1 MGDTKKV
8 IKRGRQKSM
17 MEQQRFFSTV
27 FNRIC
32 DMEASVSSSFFLFKI
47 PYGISQNLGQMISF
61 FKRKKGEEHRR
72 GLGKMY
78 WQQAIRQINM
88 PATSIMNYGCSGNR
102 IYLKSP
108 SSSFFFF
115 SYTFLTKGRVISAV
129 IKDFR
134 GVAKVNCI
142 LIFFQFFSL
151 FNRQESPFGTGEC
164 LNGDSFF
171 QRKRRKKG
179 EDD

>member
-1 MGDTKKV
+1 
-8 IKRGRQKSM
+8 
-17 MEQQRFFSTV
+17 
-27 FNRIC
+27 
-32 DMEASVSSSFFLFKI
+32 MEASVSSSFFLFKI

-61 FKRKKGEEHRR
+61 LKRKKGEEYRR

-108 SSSFFFF
+108 SSSFFLF

-134 GVAKVNCI
+134 GIAKAKLFPHLFSV
-142 LIFFQFFSL
+142 FFS
-151 FNRQESPFGTGEC
+151 F
-164 LNGDSFF
+164 
-171 QRKRRKKG
+171 
-179 EDD
+179 